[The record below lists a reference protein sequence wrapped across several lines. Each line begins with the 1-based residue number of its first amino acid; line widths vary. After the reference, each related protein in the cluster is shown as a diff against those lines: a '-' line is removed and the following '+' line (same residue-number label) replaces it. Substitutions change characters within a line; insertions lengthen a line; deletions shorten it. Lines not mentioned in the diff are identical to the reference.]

1 MKFEVSFL
9 EIMDF
14 ISNTYNIRVGIKNFA
29 FDKIKVNYIISMV
42 LTVKEVKP
50 DEVIFQYDSNNLYN
64 LLIKGVHFF
73 IKKKLDN
80 IPIVWNIESR
90 ELVIDLKKI
99 KNLELFLRLSSI
111 SELHFKNDA
120 LVLVVLMKTKQ

>member
-14 ISNTYNIRVGIKNFA
+14 ISNSYNIRVRIKNFA

-73 IKKKLDN
+73 IKKKLN
-80 IPIVWNIESR
+80 NVPILWNIESR

-120 LVLVVLMKTKQ
+120 LVLVVLMKAK